1 MYMHRIQALETRIIK
16 GESVSD
22 FYNRL
27 SNSFQE
33 ADMEKASM
41 GTVMISR
48 LIASLPSEGN
58 EGKIKEQLLKLYSE
72 TPNPSEDDLQK
83 FLTKIKEMESIV
95 TASEFKNTAG
105 GVIRQVPELKQEE
118 TKKDNPHFV
127 CGKSHKK
134 GKCAQVCK

>member
-1 MYMHRIQALETRIIK
+1 MYMHRIQALETRITK

-27 SNSFQE
+27 NNSFQE

-72 TPNPSEDDLQK
+72 TPNPSEDDLHK

-105 GVIRQVPELKQEE
+105 STIR
-118 TKKDNPHFV
+118 
-127 CGKSHKK
+127 
-134 GKCAQVCK
+134 